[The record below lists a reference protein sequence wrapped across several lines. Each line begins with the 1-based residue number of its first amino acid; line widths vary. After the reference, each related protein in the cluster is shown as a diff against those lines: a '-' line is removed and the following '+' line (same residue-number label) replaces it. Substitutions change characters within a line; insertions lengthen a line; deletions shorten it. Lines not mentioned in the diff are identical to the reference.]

1 MQKPTLYIYRSL
13 SNKAY
18 MASIAFVPAIITGV
32 LPYEY
37 PTLAILFGFVLGP
50 FGILLAYFGI
60 KILLR
65 GGLRNNKFGLALS
78 REGLQIPSQNKIIC
92 WNDIADVSISS
103 YSKFNLS
110 YLNVHLTDESLY
122 PVPDEIGFLARLDMR
137 LGLRSK
143 ASFYISD
150 LAILPGD
157 LVALIKDYKANSDAI
172 NDRLTEKKTDKNMA
186 RGLVLLN
193 WGLSVSLW
201 AMLVLAF

>member
-1 MQKPTLYIYRSL
+1 
-13 SNKAY
+13 